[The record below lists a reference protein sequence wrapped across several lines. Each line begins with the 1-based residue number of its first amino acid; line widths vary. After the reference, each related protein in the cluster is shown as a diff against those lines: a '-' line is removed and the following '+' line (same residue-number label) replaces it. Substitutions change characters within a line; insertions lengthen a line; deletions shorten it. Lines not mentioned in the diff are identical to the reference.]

1 MPSAA
6 PPEPISA
13 AELAARHGPR
23 YRNLLLL
30 TGLVGTVASVLSST
44 IVNVAVPDLMRYC
57 SIGQER
63 AQWVSASFMAA
74 MTVAMLPTP
83 WRMGAER
90 APQPR

>member
-13 AELAARHGPR
+13 AELAQR
-23 YRNLLLL
+23 
-30 TGLVGTVASVLSST
+30 
-44 IVNVAVPDLMRYC
+44 
-57 SIGQER
+57 
-63 AQWVSASFMAA
+63 VSASFMAA